1 MITRITTLPQ
11 LEALQNS
18 TMIYAVITALIALLL
33 AFLISLMIKYQGGL
47 DKSYITRRIWFI
59 IVGVASC
66 AGFYLYNDLVV
77 KGQIV
82 NAGFKSMFV
91 QTNVT
96 CVGIILGVY
105 VILGILIMFVF
116 RNSKFGSILGK
127 GKE

>member
-1 MITRITTLPQ
+1 MVYSHRYSF
-11 LEALQNS
+11 A
-18 TMIYAVITALIALLL
+18 
-33 AFLISLMIKYQGGL
+33 
-47 DKSYITRRIWFI
+47 
-59 IVGVASC
+59 

-91 QTNVT
+91 ETNIT
-96 CVGIILGVY
+96 CIGILLGIYFV
-105 VILGILIMFVF
+105 LGILIMFIF

>member
-11 LEALQNS
+11 LELYKQYNDLCSYLSVNS
-18 TMIYAVITALIALLL
+18 FVDRIHY
-33 AFLISLMIKYQGGL
+33 FFHYQIPGGQ

-59 IVGVASC
+59 VIGIVSA

-91 QTNVT
+91 ETNIT
-96 CVGIILGVY
+96 CIGILLGIYFV
-105 VILGILIMFVF
+105 LGILIMFIF

>member
-18 TMIYAVITALIALLL
+18 TMIYAVISALIALLI
-33 AFLISLMIKYQGGL
+33 AFIISFIIKYQGGQ

-59 IVGVASC
+59 VIGIVSA
-66 AGFYLYNDLVV
+66 AGFYLYNDLV
-77 KGQIV
+77 

-91 QTNVT
+91 ETNIT
-96 CVGIILGVY
+96 CIGILLGIYFV
-105 VILGILIMFVF
+105 LGILIMFIF

>member
-18 TMIYAVITALIALLL
+18 TMIYAVITALVALLL

-59 IVGVASC
+59 VVGVSSC

-105 VILGILIMFVF
+105 AVLGILIMFVF